1 MIENLFNASCP
12 IPEYSFEKITLGHGS
27 GGILTSQLL
36 EKTVFSL
43 FSNEALNS
51 QHDGAVITSHGK
63 IAVST
68 DSFVVSPIFFPGGN
82 IGDLAINGTM
92 NDLAM
97 CGARPKYLTLSLI
110 IEEGLSMEK
119 LWIIL
124 NSIKTIADKHG
135 VQVITGDTK
144 VVESGKGDEIFIN
157 TTGIGEVLDDV
168 AINTNNIKSGDCII
182 VSGPVATHGMCIM
195 SVREGLEFRTNLRS
209 DTCYVG
215 DAALALAEKLGND
228 LHFLRDPTRGGVA
241 TSLNE
246 LVNGTTYD
254 IELIEST
261 IPVLPEAKSACEMLG
276 LDPLYVANEGVFIA
290 VVSSGLEKE
299 ALDILR
305 HFDVSKDA
313 VCIGKVIE
321 GGRGRLFVRSSFGG
335 KRVAGKLAGDQLPRI
350 C

>member
-1 MIENLFNASCP
+1 MAENIFNASCP

-51 QHDGAVITSHGK
+51 QHDGAIVAPKGR
-63 IAVST
+63 IAMST

-97 CGARPKYLTLSLI
+97 CGARPKYLSLALI

-124 NSIKTIADKHG
+124 HSVKVIAEQHG

-157 TTGIGEVLDDV
+157 TTGIGEVLEGV
-168 AINTNNIKSGDCII
+168 SISANNICSGDCVI
-182 VSGPVATHGMCIM
+182 VSGMVATHGMCIM
-195 SVREGLEFRTNLRS
+195 SVRKGLEFRTNLRS
-209 DTCYVG
+209 DTTYVG
-215 DAALALAEKLGND
+215 DAALTLAEKLGTD

-246 LVNGTTYD
+246 LVNGTSYD
-254 IELIEST
+254 IELTESE
-261 IPVLPEAKSACEMLG
+261 IPVLPEARSACEMLG

-290 VVSSGLEKE
+290 VVSSDSEKK

-305 HFDVSKDA
+305 HFEVSKDA
-313 VCIGKVIE
+313 VCIGKVIQ
-321 GGRGRLFVRSSFGG
+321 GGRGRVIVCSSFGG
-335 KRVAGKLAGDQLPRI
+335 KRVAGKLPGDQLPRI

>member
-1 MIENLFNASCP
+1 
-12 IPEYSFEKITLGHGS
+12 
-27 GGILTSQLL
+27 
-36 EKTVFSL
+36 
-43 FSNEALNS
+43 
-51 QHDGAVITSHGK
+51 
-63 IAVST
+63 
-68 DSFVVSPIFFPGGN
+68 
-82 IGDLAINGTM
+82 
-92 NDLAM
+92 
-97 CGARPKYLTLSLI
+97 
-110 IEEGLSMEK
+110 
-119 LWIIL
+119 
-124 NSIKTIADKHG
+124 
-135 VQVITGDTK
+135 
-144 VVESGKGDEIFIN
+144 
-157 TTGIGEVLDDV
+157 
-168 AINTNNIKSGDCII
+168 
-182 VSGPVATHGMCIM
+182 
-195 SVREGLEFRTNLRS
+195 
-209 DTCYVG
+209 
-215 DAALALAEKLGND
+215 LALAEKLGSD

-313 VCIGKVIE
+313 ICIGKVIE
-321 GGRGRLFVRSSFGG
+321 SGRGRLFVRSSFGG